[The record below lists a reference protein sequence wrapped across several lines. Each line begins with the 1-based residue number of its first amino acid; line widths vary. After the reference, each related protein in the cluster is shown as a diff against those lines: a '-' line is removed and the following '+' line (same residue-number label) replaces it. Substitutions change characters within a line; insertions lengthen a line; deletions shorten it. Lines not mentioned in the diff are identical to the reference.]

1 MAPVSSLPRRRG
13 VALVPEFMG
22 LRISRRPSRVSS
34 ASVRAT
40 AKVARP
46 GVVCEAQE
54 TAIDIPDVTKST
66 WQSLV
71 LESETA
77 VLVEFWAPW
86 CGPCRLMH
94 PVIGKLSKAYEG
106 KLKCFKLNTDEN
118 QDVATNYGIRSIPTM
133 IIFKNGERKDTIIG
147 AVPDG
152 TLSDKYR
159 EVLVDQIWRILP
171 FLSCLGE

>member
-1 MAPVSSLPRRRG
+1 MLTWVSSPRALKDINGHRHHRRSRLRSRNPSHRPPPPPLRPWHYLFEHIVHG
-13 VALVPEFMG
+13 ARFLSAPPQGSGSRSQFMG

-77 VLVEFWAPW
+77 VLVEFWA
-86 CGPCRLMH
+86 H
-94 PVIGKLSKAYEG
+94 
-106 KLKCFKLNTDEN
+106 
-118 QDVATNYGIRSIPTM
+118 
-133 IIFKNGERKDTIIG
+133 G
-147 AVPDG
+147 AAPAA
-152 TLSDKYR
+152 
-159 EVLVDQIWRILP
+159 
-171 FLSCLGE
+171 

>member
-1 MAPVSSLPRRRG
+1 M
-13 VALVPEFMG
+13 
-22 LRISRRPSRVSS
+22 
-34 ASVRAT
+34 
-40 AKVARP
+40 
-46 GVVCEAQE
+46 
-54 TAIDIPDVTKST
+54 TKST

-152 TLSDKYR
+152 TLVTSIEK
-159 EVLVDQIWRILP
+159 
-171 FLSCLGE
+171 FL